1 MTAICV
7 VMMVVISFFTR
18 PVPLEMLGALTW
30 KTINKPRYRE
40 GLRSGEYVVSADLK
54 MEEAVIKGSDCS
66 FQHLFLLT

>member
-7 VMMVVISFFTR
+7 LMMVVISLFTR

-40 GLRSGEYVVSADLK
+40 GLGSGEYVVSADLK
-54 MEEAVIKGSDCS
+54 MEEANIKGID
-66 FQHLFLLT
+66 